1 MPLLERL
8 LLRGHIDRIK
18 PADQDISTALDG
30 HWTAESVVLFVGAVG
45 AVTRLIAA
53 RIQGKEKDPAVL
65 VLDPKGKFI
74 IPLLGGHSAGAEQRA
89 REIAMD
95 LGGQAVITGAC
106 AHEGRLPL
114 DAFGEVWGW
123 KRRGSVADWRDLMV
137 RQSQGSSISVHQSS
151 GSTAWRGPEGHP

>member
-18 PADQDISTALDG
+18 PADQDISIALDG
-30 HWTAESVVLFVGAVG
+30 HWTAENVVLFVGAVG

-65 VLDPKGKFI
+65 VLDPKGEFI
-74 IPLLGGHSAGAEQRA
+74 IPLLGSHSAGAEQRA

-95 LGGQAVITGAC
+95 HGQT
-106 AHEGRLPL
+106 P
-114 DAFGEVWGW
+114 
-123 KRRGSVADWRDLMV
+123 
-137 RQSQGSSISVHQSS
+137 
-151 GSTAWRGPEGHP
+151 